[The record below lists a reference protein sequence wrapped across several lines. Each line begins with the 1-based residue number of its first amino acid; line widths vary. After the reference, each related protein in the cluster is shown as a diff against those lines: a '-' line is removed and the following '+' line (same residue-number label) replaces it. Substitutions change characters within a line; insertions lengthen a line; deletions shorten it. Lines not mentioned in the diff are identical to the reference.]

1 MGSHS
6 PGNHGRYHS
15 IRYLLCRC
23 TKKRLTK
30 RSYYRKIPQ
39 TRQFVYECDSVFN
52 RLLLATI
59 SLYLTQEPPKLW
71 VCGLHGYRG

>member
-1 MGSHS
+1 MVDTTVSDIC
-6 PGNHGRYHS
+6 YVVAQ
-15 IRYLLCRC
+15 
-23 TKKRLTK
+23 KKRLTK

-52 RLLLATI
+52 RFLLATI